1 MKKIVLLSFLLVI
14 ALIGSAWA
22 QTQTVS
28 GRVTAASDGT
38 ALPGVTVLE
47 KGTTNGIT
55 TGANGEYRL
64 NVQPNATLVFRFIGM
79 VPQEVAV
86 SGRSEVNVQLRA
98 DQKQL
103 EEVVVVGYGTQEKR
117 DVTGSIARVSG
128 EELENIPTPSLESAL
143 QGRAAGVQIESGSGK
158 VGQGIKV
165 RIRGSASVTASNQP
179 LYVVDGIPITS
190 ESQGIGNNEP
200 TNPLAD
206 LDPNDIES
214 IDILKDASSA
224 SIYGSRASNGVVI
237 ITTKKGT
244 QGKTKFNVGY
254 STGVSEAT
262 NKVEFLDG
270 PEYLSLLRESFE
282 RSETIDYYINT
293 LGFFADVDDALDYFI
308 PEWRNPANVNWQD
321 QVFRSGSYREASA
334 SANGGNEKTTFY
346 IGGSYSDQEGIL
358 IGNAF
363 ERISG
368 RINLEH
374 KASDKITVGANFSLA
389 RTENNRVANDNAFAT
404 PLQIVALAPIQP
416 IIDPETGELNANT
429 IYYNGLIE
437 ARDAFSDAIVYRNIS
452 KVYGGLEIT
461 PKLSFRSE
469 FGLDLLNQEEE
480 SYQGNQTQTG
490 EPVGGFGQMRNV
502 NVVNYTTNN
511 FFSYNTRFTDNHV
524 LDATLGMSYQHSNTD
539 ATYVAGQGFP
549 NDDFKKLAS
558 ASDITSGSTIGTA
571 NSLLSYFARAN
582 YKLFNKYLFSLS
594 ARVDGSSRFGA
605 DNKYGVF
612 PAVGLGWIIS
622 DESFMEGI
630 DFLSFLKLKTSYGIT
645 GNQEIGNFDSR
656 GLYSGVSYAGVSG
669 IIPVSV
675 ENPELQWETTK
686 QFDAGVSFGFLNDR
700 ISGTL
705 DYYQKNTEDLLLNVQ
720 VPSTTGFTNIT
731 KNVGKLENKGWELSL
746 TTQNLVG
753 EFNWSTTLN
762 YARNRNEITDLEGQ
776 VIRAGAINRAVE
788 GQPIGVFFTKKY
800 AGVDPQTG
808 DALYYL
814 KAGSDETTT
823 NYGAAEEQVVGNPNP
838 DFQGGLVN
846 NFSYKG
852 FDLSVLIQF
861 VYGNE
866 IYNNAGRFQSANMD
880 YLDNQTRDQLNR
892 WQQPGDITTV
902 PEARFLDGNGTA
914 TSSRWIYDG
923 SYLRGK
929 NITLGYTLPKSLAS
943 KAFMSSVRV
952 YLTAQ
957 NFFTIT
963 DYPGWDP
970 EVNTQGTGPSS
981 TRSNVGA
988 GTDFYTAPQA
998 KTIAVGVNFGF

>member
-1 MKKIVLLSFLLVI
+1 MKKELLLSFLMI
-14 ALIGSAWA
+14 FALMTSAWA
-22 QTQTVS
+22 QAQTVS
-28 GRVTAASDGT
+28 GRVTAASDGSI
-38 ALPGVTVLE
+38 LPGVTVLE

-55 TGANGEYRL
+55 TDANGEYRL

-79 VPQEVAV
+79 TTQEVPV
-86 SGRSEVNVQLRA
+86 NGRATVDVQLRA
-98 DQKQL
+98 DEKQL
-103 EEVVVVGYGTQEKR
+103 QEVVVVGYGTQEKR
-117 DVTGSIARVSG
+117 DVTGSVASVSG
-128 EELENIPTPSLESAL
+128 EDLENVPTPSLESAL

-190 ESQGIGNNEP
+190 DNQGIANNEP

-237 ITTKKGT
+237 ITTKKGRA
-244 QGKTKFNVGY
+244 GKTNFNVGY
-254 STGVSEAT
+254 SAGVSKAT
-262 NKVEFLDG
+262 NKVDFLNG
-270 PEYLSLLRESFE
+270 PEYSELLRESFE
-282 RSETIDYYINT
+282 RSSTIDFYIND
-293 LGFFADVDDALDYFI
+293 LGFFADVDDAMDYFI
-308 PEWRNPANVNWQD
+308 PEWRNPVNSNWQD
-321 QVFRSGSYREASA
+321 EVFRNGSYQEVNVSA
-334 SANGGNEKTTFY
+334 SGGNEKTTFY
-346 IGGSYSDQEGIL
+346 VGGSYNDQEGIL

-368 RINLEH
+368 RINLDH

-389 RTENNRVANDNAFAT
+389 RSENNRVANDNAFAT

-416 IIDPETGELNANT
+416 ILDPETGELNPNT

-437 ARDAFSDAIVYRNIS
+437 ARDAFDDARVYRNIS
-452 KVYGGLEIT
+452 KVYGALNIT
-461 PKLSFRSE
+461 PKLTFRSE

-480 SYQGNQTQTG
+480 SYQGRQTQGG
-490 EPVGGFGQMRNV
+490 EPVGGLGEMRNV

-511 FFSYNTRFTDNHV
+511 FFNYNTEFGDIHS
-524 LDATLGMSYQHSNTD
+524 LDGTVGMSYQRSNTN
-539 ATYVAGQGFP
+539 ATYVSGQGFP

-558 ASDITSGSTIGTA
+558 ASDITSGSSSGTA

-582 YKLFNKYLFSLS
+582 YKLYDRYLFSLS

-612 PAVGLGWIIS
+612 PAIGLGWIVS
-622 DESFMEGI
+622 DEAFMQGV

-656 GLYSGVSYAGVSG
+656 GLYSGISYAGTSG
-669 IIPVSV
+669 IIPISV
-675 ENPELQWETTK
+675 ENPDLQWETTK
-686 QFDAGVSFGFLNDR
+686 QFDAGVSFGLFNDR
-700 ISGTL
+700 ISGTV

-720 VPSTTGFTNIT
+720 VPSTTGFTSIT
-731 KNVGKLENKGWELSL
+731 KNVGKLENKGWEVSL
-746 TTQNLVG
+746 TTQNLTG
-753 EFNWSTTLN
+753 DFSWSTTLN
-762 YARNRNEITDLEGQ
+762 YARNRNEITDLQGQ

-814 KAGSDETTT
+814 NAESDETTT
-823 NYGAAEEQVVGNPNP
+823 DYGAAEEQVVGDPNP
-838 DFQGGLVN
+838 DFQGGLLN
-846 NFSYKG
+846 NFSFKG
-852 FDLSVLIQF
+852 FDLSVLLQF
-861 VYGNE
+861 VSGNE

-880 YLDNQTRDQLNR
+880 YLDNQTSDQLDR
-892 WQQPGDITTV
+892 WQQPGDITDV

-929 NITLGYTLPKSLAS
+929 NLTLGYTLPKDIAG
-943 KAFMSSVRV
+943 KAHMSSVRV

-970 EVNTQGTGPSS
+970 EVNTQGTGPNAQ
-981 TRSNVGA
+981 RSNIGA

-998 KTIAVGVNFGF
+998 KTLAVGVNFGF

>member
-1 MKKIVLLSFLLVI
+1 MKKNLLLSLLMVI
-14 ALIGSAWA
+14 ALVGSAWA

-28 GRVTAASDGT
+28 GRVTAASDGA

-47 KGTTNGIT
+47 KGTSNGVT

-79 VPQEVAV
+79 LTQEVPV
-86 SGRSEVNVQLRA
+86 NGRSTVDIQLKT

-117 DVTGSIARVSG
+117 SVTGSISRVSG
-128 EELENIPTPSLESAL
+128 EDLENIPTPSLESAI

-190 ESQGIGNNEP
+190 DNQAIANNEP

-206 LDPNDIES
+206 IDPNDIES

-237 ITTKKGT
+237 ITTKKGR

-254 STGVSEAT
+254 ATGVSKAT
-262 NKVEFLDG
+262 NKVDFLNG
-270 PEYLSLLRESFE
+270 PQYSELLRESFE
-282 RSETIDYYINT
+282 RSETIDFYVNT
-293 LGFFADVDDALDYFI
+293 LGFFADIDDAMDYFI
-308 PEWRNPANVNWQD
+308 PEWRDPANSNWQD
-321 QVFRSGSYREASA
+321 QVFSNGSYREANASA
-334 SANGGNEKTTFY
+334 SGGTDKTTFY
-346 IGGSYSDQEGIL
+346 VGGSYNDQEGIL
-358 IGNAF
+358 INNAF
-363 ERISG
+363 QRFSG
-368 RINLEH
+368 RLSIDH
-374 KASDKITVGANFSLA
+374 KATDKVTVGANFSLA
-389 RTENNRVANDNAFAT
+389 RSENNRVANDNAFAT

-416 IIDPETGELNANT
+416 IIDPATGELNTNT

-437 ARDAFSDAIVYRNIS
+437 ARDAFSDAIVYRNLS
-452 KVYGGLEIT
+452 KVYGAINFT
-461 PKLSFRSE
+461 PRLSFRSE
-469 FGLDLLNQEEE
+469 FGLDLLNQDEE
-480 SYQGNQTQTG
+480 SYQGSETQDGAPAG
-490 EPVGGFGQMRNV
+490 EGEKRSLTVT
-502 NVVNYTTNN
+502 NYTTNN
-511 FFSYNTRFTDNHV
+511 FFSYNMDINENNV
-524 LDATLGMSYQHSNTD
+524 VDATLGMSYQRSNTNT
-539 ATYVAGQGFP
+539 TYVAGQGFP

-558 ASDITSGSTIGTA
+558 ASDITAGSSTGTA
-571 NSLLSYFARAN
+571 YSLLSYFARAN
-582 YKLFNKYLFSLS
+582 YKLYNKYLFSLS

-612 PAVGLGWIIS
+612 PAIGLGWIIS
-622 DESFMEGI
+622 DESFMDGI

-645 GNQEIGNFDSR
+645 GNQEIGNFSSR
-656 GLYSGVSYAGVSG
+656 GLYSGISYAGTSG
-669 IIPVSV
+669 IIPISV
-675 ENPELQWETTK
+675 ENPDLQWETTK
-686 QFDAGVSFGFLNDR
+686 QFDAGISFGFLNDR

-705 DYYQKNTEDLLLNVQ
+705 DYYQKNTQDLLLDVQ
-720 VPSTTGFTNIT
+720 VPATTGFTSIT

-746 TTQNLVG
+746 TSQNFVG
-753 EFNWSTTLN
+753 DFNWSTTLN
-762 YARNRNEITDLEGQ
+762 YARNRNEITDLQGQ

-788 GQPIGVFFTKKY
+788 GEPIGVFYTKKY

-814 KAGSDETTT
+814 RAGSDETT
-823 NYGAAEEQVVGNPNP
+823 NDYGAAEEQVVGNPNP
-838 DFQGGLVN
+838 DFQGGLIN
-846 NFSYKG
+846 TFSYKG
-852 FDLSVLIQF
+852 FDLSILLQF

-880 YLDNQTRDQLNR
+880 YLDNQTADQLNR
-892 WQQPGDITTV
+892 WQQPGDITDV

-929 NITLGYTLPKSLAS
+929 NITLGYNLPKNIAS

-952 YLTAQ
+952 YVTAQ

-970 EVNTQGTGPSS
+970 EVNTQGVGPSA

-998 KTIAVGVNFGF
+998 KTLAVGVNFGF